1 MSSIDVIL
9 IKKQTNKTKKKNQ
22 QSILNIRAII
32 LLKIISKLSW
42 KYPHLI
48 DSVIVGSIHISSI
61 KKCHGFVQKLL
72 LLDAAL
78 FSFSVEI

>member
-1 MSSIDVIL
+1 VSSIDVIL
-9 IKKQTNKTKKKNQ
+9 IKKQTKKTKKKQ
-22 QSILNIRAII
+22 QSILNIKAII
-32 LLKIISKLSW
+32 LLKIIYKLSW
-42 KYPHLI
+42 KYPCLI

-72 LLDAAL
+72 FLYAAL

>member
-9 IKKQTNKTKKKNQ
+9 IKKQTKKTKKKQ
-22 QSILNIRAII
+22 QSILNIKAII
-32 LLKIISKLSW
+32 SLKIIYKLSW
-42 KYPHLI
+42 KYPCLI

>member
-9 IKKQTNKTKKKNQ
+9 IKKQTKKTKKKQ
-22 QSILNIRAII
+22 QSILNIKAII
-32 LLKIISKLSW
+32 LLKIIYKLSW
-42 KYPHLI
+42 KYPCLI

-72 LLDAAL
+72 LLYAAL

>member
-9 IKKQTNKTKKKNQ
+9 IKKQTNKTKKKQ
-22 QSILNIRAII
+22 QSILNIKAII
-32 LLKIISKLSW
+32 LLKIIYKLSW
-42 KYPHLI
+42 KYPCLI

>member
-9 IKKQTNKTKKKNQ
+9 IKKQTNKTKKKQ
-22 QSILNIRAII
+22 QSILNIKAII
-32 LLKIISKLSW
+32 LLKIIYKLSW
-42 KYPHLI
+42 KYPCLI
-48 DSVIVGSIHISSI
+48 NSVIVGSIHISSI

>member
-9 IKKQTNKTKKKNQ
+9 IKKQTKKTKKKQ
-22 QSILNIRAII
+22 QSILNIKAII
-32 LLKIISKLSW
+32 LLKIIYKLSW
-42 KYPHLI
+42 KYPCLI

-61 KKCHGFVQKLL
+61 KKCRGFVQKLL

>member
-9 IKKQTNKTKKKNQ
+9 IKKQTKKTKKKQ
-22 QSILNIRAII
+22 QSILNIKAII
-32 LLKIISKLSW
+32 LLKIIYKLSW
-42 KYPHLI
+42 KYPCLI